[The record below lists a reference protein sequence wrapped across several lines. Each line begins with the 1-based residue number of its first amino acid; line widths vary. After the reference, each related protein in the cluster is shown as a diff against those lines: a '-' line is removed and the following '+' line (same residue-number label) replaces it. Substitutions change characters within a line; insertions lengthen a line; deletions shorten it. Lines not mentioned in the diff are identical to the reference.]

1 MTTPADRPVRDADH
15 DESPVPPPFDPL
27 AVQEMRQL
35 LTEAIARMTDTE
47 VAAFLRLLVY
57 WAQEARLQQKDRP

>member
-1 MTTPADRPVRDADH
+1 
-15 DESPVPPPFDPL
+15 
-27 AVQEMRQL
+27 MRQL

-57 WAQEARLQQKDRP
+57 WAQAARPQQKDRP